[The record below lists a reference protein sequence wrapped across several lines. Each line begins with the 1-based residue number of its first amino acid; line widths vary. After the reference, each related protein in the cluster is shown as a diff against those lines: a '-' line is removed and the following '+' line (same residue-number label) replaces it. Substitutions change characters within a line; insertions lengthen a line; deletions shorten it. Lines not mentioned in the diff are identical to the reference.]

1 MLTSLR
7 ARFAALWAPVRA
19 RLVDDW
25 RRAAKAWS
33 TWVAAIGA
41 AIYGGITQFPMV
53 AAGALSSLPFDLR
66 EILPQ
71 SNVLALILFGLIF
84 GLKFLK
90 QGKQHG

>member
-33 TWVAAIGA
+33 TWIAAAGA
-41 AIYGGITQFPMV
+41 AIYGVIFQFPSV
-53 AAGALSSLPFDLR
+53 ATDAWNAVPDDLR
-66 EILPQ
+66 QILPHR
-71 SNVLALILFGLIF
+71 NTLALLLFGLIF
-84 GLKFLK
+84 ALKFLR
-90 QGKQHG
+90 QGKSNG